1 MRMSVGAELA
11 PIGATFSDYR
21 FQKKEH
27 MKPQILRPYQQ
38 NGIDQVQKLY
48 KEGARSV
55 LMVLPTGGGKTTIFC
70 HAIAKR
76 LQASGR
82 RSLLLVHRRELAE
95 QASARLREF
104 GVEYGFI
111 MQGEEATPYAPV
123 QIATVQSLVRR
134 TQLPDADLIV
144 CDEAHLSA
152 AESWKSIL
160 AQYPNAKILGV
171 TATPWRLGGAPLA
184 SMYDASVVVARPAEL
199 LEQGF
204 LSPYQG
210 FTFLAPDLSGV
221 RKVGDDYNMQQTGAA
236 MSQPQIVANVVEQWK
251 AHASHLS
258 TVVFAVTIEHSQL
271 LTAEFRAAGV
281 RAEHID
287 GGMRLDQRRAI
298 LERVE
303 NGTTQ
308 VVCNV
313 GIAVEGLDI
322 PRLKCCVLARPTMS
336 LSRHIQMMGRVRR
349 PWNGLTARIHD
360 HAFNI
365 KRHGLP
371 DAHRSYELHAK
382 NDENTS
388 DLPALWTCPK
398 CFAIYDNGDKCLN
411 CAAPRP
417 IVERA
422 ELRTIDDA
430 EKVEFS
436 SDDVPRPENLPTV
449 EISWTKVGR
458 DVEGRYDGVTV
469 EKNET
474 YTRNRYKLTGAKRV
488 YSLPGTKR
496 LDQMMK
502 SVAVGRQIRVTYTGN
517 RELNDGRQMK
527 EFKVEVDDSE
537 EHPKC
542 IKCGKEFKRNRT
554 GPKPSFCSKRC
565 RRKKNLKGS
574 NRDSEHREARWRE
587 LEEFYRENGRI
598 PNDKNESEKH
608 LANIETTFRRLELDR
623 LHKLRETHNIVIKT
637 GQAYVDSMWEQVET
651 FIDEHGRLPGNNIQN
666 GKLINF
672 LKRRRKHE
680 PQRVEALWQ
689 RMKVIS
695 PDERQKMK
703 FTRLERFYR
712 THKRPPSGVSLEE
725 SEKQLYRFEQWQKTK
740 GNSINRLRRKCNISD
755 NQLHELKWEALE
767 AHYKA
772 TKARTTHEHEMFSFE
787 GYAFKHFKK
796 RVLKLRKKH
805 GVLTLQDKVR
815 SRLTELE
822 KWYQTHRCAPTTNS
836 NMSLFEFVRGQ
847 VKRRN
852 GTLKKDILALQ
863 AKYGIATASRE
874 K

>member
-21 FQKKEH
+21 FQKKER

-38 NGIDQVQKLY
+38 NGIDQLQKLY

-104 GVEYGFI
+104 GVEFGFI
-111 MQGEEATPYAPV
+111 MQGEEPTPYAPV

-134 TQLPDADLIV
+134 TKLPDADLIV

-160 AQYPNAKILGV
+160 TQYPNAKILGV

-199 LEQGF
+199 LEQKF

-236 MSQPQIVANVVEQWK
+236 MSQPQIVSNVVEQWK

-287 GGMRLDQRRAI
+287 GGMKLDQRRAI

-308 VVCNV
+308 VICNV

-349 PWNGLTARIHD
+349 PWQGTTARIHD

-382 NDENTS
+382 NDENTT
-388 DLPALWTCPK
+388 DLPSLSTCPT
-398 CFAIYDNGDKCLN
+398 CFAIYDSGDKCPN

-436 SDDVPRPENLPTV
+436 SGDVPSPETLPTV

-458 DVEGRYDGVTV
+458 DIEGRYDGVTV

-474 YTRNRYKLTGAKRV
+474 YSRNRYKLTGAKRV
-488 YSLPGTKR
+488 YSLPGTKK
-496 LDQMMK
+496 LDQLMK
-502 SVAVGRQIRVTYTGN
+502 AVKIGRQIRVTYTGD
-517 RELNDGRQMK
+517 RELQDGRQMK

-537 EHPKC
+537 EHA
-542 IKCGKEFKRNRT
+542 KREKRWEELEKFYRT
-554 GPKPSFCSKRC
+554 MHRLPAAKDKPHFGFEQYRLTVE
-565 RRKKNLKGS
+565 RDRVLTLRKKYNLVSQKS
-574 NRDSEHREARWRE
+574 NERREDRWKKLETFYSKHQRPPHRNKRQEYDLAVFEVSVRRYDPKRFKKLRSSAGVRGPSGIKNNKWLE
-587 LEEFYRENGRI
+587 LEKFL
-598 PNDKNESEKH
+598 K
-608 LANIETTFRRLELDR
+608 AN
-623 LHKLRETHNIVIKT
+623 
-637 GQAYVDSMWEQVET
+637 
-651 FIDEHGRLPGNNIQN
+651 GRLPRTSKTSEA
-666 GKLINF
+666 KLAAWQAHVRRSYPAKYQELKTRLGIESQLDRTRRLLVELKNF
-672 LKRRRKHE
+672 YRREKRFPSHRNKNE
-680 PQRVEALWQ
+680 KDLATF
-689 RMKVIS
+689 
-695 PDERQKMK
+695 ERNQFSANSVKMK
-703 FTRLERFYR
+703 
-712 THKRPPSGVSLEE
+712 
-725 SEKQLYRFEQWQKTK
+725 
-740 GNSINRLRRKCNISD
+740 
-755 NQLHELKWEALE
+755 
-767 AHYKA
+767 
-772 TKARTTHEHEMFSFE
+772 
-787 GYAFKHFKK
+787 
-796 RVLKLRKKH
+796 KLRK
-805 GVLTLQDKVR
+805 T
-815 SRLTELE
+815 
-822 KWYQTHRCAPTTNS
+822 
-836 NMSLFEFVRGQ
+836 
-847 VKRRN
+847 
-852 GTLKKDILALQ
+852 
-863 AKYGIATASRE
+863 YGIKSQAEINHQRRAKT
-874 K
+874 KK